1 MTTFLQLLFMFLLGG
16 FFVTGIVWVIFWC
29 TGVFA
34 PPALVQ
40 GLFRGQQLDTVPSS
54 AGSFG
59 ARFELPARAWAYET
73 LCAQYRQDAYP
84 NPGMVVRS
92 ADEGPTSGDDSPYMA
107 LGA

>member
-40 GLFRGQQLDTVPSS
+40 ELFRGQRLDAVPSG
-54 AGSFG
+54 AGSFS
-59 ARFELPARAWAYET
+59 APFELPARAWAYET
-73 LCAQYRQDAYP
+73 LRAQYRQDVYP

-92 ADEGPTSGDDSPYMA
+92 ADEGPTSGANSSYMA